1 MPNHQAS
8 EQMLGYLYQVRY
20 ALALLLENDNSDCQI
35 SIEKFDDV
43 AFSKDDIPIQLIQ
56 LKHHIQHQGNLA
68 DASTD
73 MWRTIKVWLDAISE
87 TPDILDGT
95 NFLIITTATAPI
107 DSAAFLLKKD
117 SNRNPDTAYEK
128 LKTVCFSSVNQAH
141 QRYYDAFRE
150 AGEDTVKQLIRQIY
164 IIDRASNIIDV
175 EKDILKHIR
184 YSCIPKH
191 QKMIYERL
199 EGWWFKKAIDAL
211 CCDTPVFVNQNQ
223 VRSFIVSVSQEYADD
238 NLPIDILDIDD
249 LQEDN
254 FSANEKIFHE
264 QLKLICLGNHRM
276 QLALRDYYR
285 AFRQRAS
292 WVRNDLLYVNELGQ
306 YEQRLIDEWE
316 HAFAAMEETLSETNN
331 ATEGEKAKEGRQLFS
346 DIEKRDIRIR
356 PKCQEAF
363 IMRGSYHILA
373 NQLKIGWH
381 VDFFAR
387 LKQLLKRDEQ
397 NRQKEQPTNRQMEI
411 KRAWGVSRAQK
422 P

>member
-68 DASTD
+68 DAGTD

-117 SNRNPDTAYEK
+117 SNRNPDTAYQK

-164 IIDRASNIIDV
+164 IIDCASNIIDV

-249 LQEDN
+249 LQESN

-331 ATEGEKAKEGRQLFS
+331 ATEEEKAKEGRQLFS

-381 VDFFAR
+381 VDFFDR
-387 LKQLLKRDEQ
+387 LKQLL
-397 NRQKEQPTNRQMEI
+397 NT
-411 KRAWGVSRAQK
+411 
-422 P
+422 

>member
-87 TPDILDGT
+87 TLDILDGT

-164 IIDRASNIIDV
+164 IIDCASNIIDV

-249 LQEDN
+249 LQESN

-381 VDFFAR
+381 VDFFDR
-387 LKQLLKRDEQ
+387 LKQLL
-397 NRQKEQPTNRQMEI
+397 NT
-411 KRAWGVSRAQK
+411 
-422 P
+422 

>member
-249 LQEDN
+249 LPEDN

-316 HAFAAMEETLSETNN
+316 HAFAAMEETLSETNH
-331 ATEGEKAKEGRQLFS
+331 ATEREKAKEGRQLFS
-346 DIEKRDIRIR
+346 EIEKRDIRIR

-381 VDFFAR
+381 VDFFDR
-387 LKQLLKRDEQ
+387 LKQLL
-397 NRQKEQPTNRQMEI
+397 NT
-411 KRAWGVSRAQK
+411 
-422 P
+422 

>member
-87 TPDILDGT
+87 TPDILDET

-381 VDFFAR
+381 VDFFDR
-387 LKQLLKRDEQ
+387 LKQLL
-397 NRQKEQPTNRQMEI
+397 NT
-411 KRAWGVSRAQK
+411 
-422 P
+422 

>member
-117 SNRNPDTAYEK
+117 SNRNPDTAYQK

-164 IIDRASNIIDV
+164 IIDCASNIIDV

-249 LQEDN
+249 LQESN

-331 ATEGEKAKEGRQLFS
+331 ATEEEKAKEGRQLFS

-381 VDFFAR
+381 VDFFDR
-387 LKQLLKRDEQ
+387 LKQLLKSDEQ
-397 NRQKEQPTNRQMEI
+397 NRRKALPANRQMGIE
-411 KRAWGVSRAQK
+411 KA
-422 P
+422 

>member
-117 SNRNPDTAYEK
+117 SNRNPDTAYQK

-150 AGEDTVKQLIRQIY
+150 AGEDTVKQLIRQTY
-164 IIDRASNIIDV
+164 IIDCASNIIDV

-249 LQEDN
+249 LQESN

-331 ATEGEKAKEGRQLFS
+331 ATEEEKAKEGRQLFS

-381 VDFFAR
+381 VDFFDR
-387 LKQLLKRDEQ
+387 LKQLL
-397 NRQKEQPTNRQMEI
+397 NT
-411 KRAWGVSRAQK
+411 
-422 P
+422 

>member
-117 SNRNPDTAYEK
+117 SNRNPDTAYQK

-164 IIDRASNIIDV
+164 IIDCASNIIDV

-249 LQEDN
+249 LQESN

-331 ATEGEKAKEGRQLFS
+331 ATEEEKVKEGRQLFS

-381 VDFFAR
+381 VDFFDR
-387 LKQLLKRDEQ
+387 LKQLLNRDEQ
-397 NRQKEQPTNRQMEI
+397 NT
-411 KRAWGVSRAQK
+411 S
-422 P
+422 

>member
-117 SNRNPDTAYEK
+117 SNRNPDTAYQK

-164 IIDRASNIIDV
+164 IIDCASNIIDV

-249 LQEDN
+249 LQESN

-397 NRQKEQPTNRQMEI
+397 NGRKEQPANRQMGI
-411 KRAWGVSRAQK
+411 KRI
-422 P
+422 

>member
-1 MPNHQAS
+1 
-8 EQMLGYLYQVRY
+8 MLGYLYQVRY
-20 ALALLLENDNSDCQI
+20 ALALLLGNDNSDCQI

-117 SNRNPDTAYEK
+117 SNRNPDTAYQK

-164 IIDRASNIIDV
+164 IIDCASNIIDV

-249 LQEDN
+249 LQESN

-331 ATEGEKAKEGRQLFS
+331 ATEEEKVKEGRQLFS

-381 VDFFAR
+381 VDFFDR
-387 LKQLLKRDEQ
+387 LKQLL
-397 NRQKEQPTNRQMEI
+397 NT
-411 KRAWGVSRAQK
+411 
-422 P
+422 

>member
-117 SNRNPDTAYEK
+117 SNRNPDTAYQK

-223 VRSFIVSVSQEYADD
+223 VRFFIVSVSQEYADD

-249 LQEDN
+249 LQESN

-381 VDFFAR
+381 VDFFDR
-387 LKQLLKRDEQ
+387 LKQLL
-397 NRQKEQPTNRQMEI
+397 NT
-411 KRAWGVSRAQK
+411 
-422 P
+422 

>member
-164 IIDRASNIIDV
+164 IIDCASNIIDV

-316 HAFAAMEETLSETNN
+316 HAFAAMEETLSEANN

-381 VDFFAR
+381 VDFFDR
-387 LKQLLKRDEQ
+387 LKQLL
-397 NRQKEQPTNRQMEI
+397 NT
-411 KRAWGVSRAQK
+411 
-422 P
+422 

>member
-117 SNRNPDTAYEK
+117 SNRNPDTAYQK

-164 IIDRASNIIDV
+164 IIDCASNIIDV

-249 LQEDN
+249 LQESN

-331 ATEGEKAKEGRQLFS
+331 ATEEEKAKEGRQLFS
-346 DIEKRDIRIR
+346 DIEKKDIRIR

-381 VDFFAR
+381 VDFFDR
-387 LKQLLKRDEQ
+387 LKQLL
-397 NRQKEQPTNRQMEI
+397 NT
-411 KRAWGVSRAQK
+411 
-422 P
+422 

>member
-1 MPNHQAS
+1 MSNHQAS

-164 IIDRASNIIDV
+164 IIDRASNVIDV
-175 EKDILKHIR
+175 KKDILKHIR

-211 CCDTPVFVNQNQ
+211 SCDTPVFVNQNQ

-285 AFRQRAS
+285 AFMQRAS

-381 VDFFAR
+381 VDFFDR
-387 LKQLLKRDEQ
+387 LKQLL
-397 NRQKEQPTNRQMEI
+397 NT
-411 KRAWGVSRAQK
+411 
-422 P
+422 

>member
-117 SNRNPDTAYEK
+117 SNRNPDTAYQK

-164 IIDRASNIIDV
+164 IIDCASNIIDV

-249 LQEDN
+249 LQESN

-331 ATEGEKAKEGRQLFS
+331 AAEEEKAKEGRQLFS

-381 VDFFAR
+381 VDFFDR
-387 LKQLLKRDEQ
+387 LKQLL
-397 NRQKEQPTNRQMEI
+397 NT
-411 KRAWGVSRAQK
+411 
-422 P
+422 

>member
-117 SNRNPDTAYEK
+117 SNRNPDTAYQK

-164 IIDRASNIIDV
+164 IIDCASNIIDV

-249 LQEDN
+249 LQESN

-331 ATEGEKAKEGRQLFS
+331 ATEEEKAKEGRQLFS

-373 NQLKIGWH
+373 NQLKIGRH
-381 VDFFAR
+381 VDFFDR
-387 LKQLLKRDEQ
+387 LKQLL
-397 NRQKEQPTNRQMEI
+397 NT
-411 KRAWGVSRAQK
+411 
-422 P
+422 

>member
-117 SNRNPDTAYEK
+117 SNRNPDTAYQK

-184 YSCIPKH
+184 YSCSPKH

-249 LQEDN
+249 LQESN

-331 ATEGEKAKEGRQLFS
+331 ATEEEKAKEGRQLFS

-381 VDFFAR
+381 VDFFDR
-387 LKQLLKRDEQ
+387 LKQLL
-397 NRQKEQPTNRQMEI
+397 NT
-411 KRAWGVSRAQK
+411 
-422 P
+422 

>member
-87 TPDILDGT
+87 TLDILDGT

-164 IIDRASNIIDV
+164 IVDCASNIIDV

-381 VDFFAR
+381 VDFFDR
-387 LKQLLKRDEQ
+387 LKQLL
-397 NRQKEQPTNRQMEI
+397 NT
-411 KRAWGVSRAQK
+411 
-422 P
+422 

>member
-117 SNRNPDTAYEK
+117 SNRNPDTAYQK

-164 IIDRASNIIDV
+164 IIDCASNIIDV

-184 YSCIPKH
+184 YSCSPKH

-249 LQEDN
+249 LQESN

-331 ATEGEKAKEGRQLFS
+331 ATEEEKAKEGRQLFS

-381 VDFFAR
+381 VDFFDR
-387 LKQLLKRDEQ
+387 LKQLL
-397 NRQKEQPTNRQMEI
+397 NT
-411 KRAWGVSRAQK
+411 
-422 P
+422 

>member
-356 PKCQEAF
+356 PKCQETF

-381 VDFFAR
+381 VDFFDR
-387 LKQLLKRDEQ
+387 LKQLL
-397 NRQKEQPTNRQMEI
+397 NT
-411 KRAWGVSRAQK
+411 
-422 P
+422 

>member
-87 TPDILDGT
+87 TLDILDGT

-164 IIDRASNIIDV
+164 IIDCASNIIDV

-363 IMRGSYHILA
+363 IMRGSHHILA

-381 VDFFAR
+381 VDFFDR
-387 LKQLLKRDEQ
+387 LKQLL
-397 NRQKEQPTNRQMEI
+397 NT
-411 KRAWGVSRAQK
+411 
-422 P
+422 

>member
-117 SNRNPDTAYEK
+117 SNRNPDTAYQK

-164 IIDRASNIIDV
+164 IIDCASNIIDV

-211 CCDTPVFVNQNQ
+211 CCDTTVFVNQNQ

-249 LQEDN
+249 LQESN

-331 ATEGEKAKEGRQLFS
+331 ATEEEKAKEGRQLFS
-346 DIEKRDIRIR
+346 DIEKKDIRIR

-381 VDFFAR
+381 VDFFDR
-387 LKQLLKRDEQ
+387 LKQLL
-397 NRQKEQPTNRQMEI
+397 NT
-411 KRAWGVSRAQK
+411 
-422 P
+422 

>member
-1 MPNHQAS
+1 
-8 EQMLGYLYQVRY
+8 MLFRS
-20 ALALLLENDNSDCQI
+20 ALLLENDNSDCQI

-117 SNRNPDTAYEK
+117 SNRNPDTAYQK

-164 IIDRASNIIDV
+164 IIDCASNIIDV

-249 LQEDN
+249 LQESN

-331 ATEGEKAKEGRQLFS
+331 ATEEEKAKEGRQLFS

-381 VDFFAR
+381 VDFFDR
-387 LKQLLKRDEQ
+387 LKQLL
-397 NRQKEQPTNRQMEI
+397 NT
-411 KRAWGVSRAQK
+411 
-422 P
+422 

>member
-117 SNRNPDTAYEK
+117 SNRNPDTAYQK

-164 IIDRASNIIDV
+164 IIDCASNIIDV

-211 CCDTPVFVNQNQ
+211 CCDMPVFVNQNQ

-331 ATEGEKAKEGRQLFS
+331 ATEEEKAKEGRQLFS

-381 VDFFAR
+381 VDFFDR
-387 LKQLLKRDEQ
+387 LKQLL
-397 NRQKEQPTNRQMEI
+397 NT
-411 KRAWGVSRAQK
+411 
-422 P
+422 

>member
-117 SNRNPDTAYEK
+117 SNRNPDTAYQK

-164 IIDRASNIIDV
+164 IIDCASNIIDV

-249 LQEDN
+249 LQKSN

-331 ATEGEKAKEGRQLFS
+331 ATEEEKAKEGRQLFS

-381 VDFFAR
+381 VDFFDR
-387 LKQLLKRDEQ
+387 LKQLL
-397 NRQKEQPTNRQMEI
+397 NT
-411 KRAWGVSRAQK
+411 
-422 P
+422 

>member
-35 SIEKFDDV
+35 SIEKFVDV

-117 SNRNPDTAYEK
+117 SNRNPDTAYQK

-164 IIDRASNIIDV
+164 IIDCASNIIDV

-249 LQEDN
+249 LQESN

-331 ATEGEKAKEGRQLFS
+331 ATEEEKAKEGRQLFS

-381 VDFFAR
+381 VDFFDR
-387 LKQLLKRDEQ
+387 LKQLL
-397 NRQKEQPTNRQMEI
+397 NT
-411 KRAWGVSRAQK
+411 
-422 P
+422 

>member
-73 MWRTIKVWLDAISE
+73 MWRTIKVWIDAISE

-117 SNRNPDTAYEK
+117 SNRNPDTAYQK

-164 IIDRASNIIDV
+164 IIDCASNIIDV

-249 LQEDN
+249 LQESN

-331 ATEGEKAKEGRQLFS
+331 ATEEEKVKEGRQLFS

-381 VDFFAR
+381 VDFFDR
-387 LKQLLKRDEQ
+387 LKQLL
-397 NRQKEQPTNRQMEI
+397 NT
-411 KRAWGVSRAQK
+411 
-422 P
+422 

>member
-117 SNRNPDTAYEK
+117 SNRNPDTAYQK

-164 IIDRASNIIDV
+164 IIDCASNIIDV

-249 LQEDN
+249 LQESN

-292 WVRNDLLYVNELGQ
+292 WVRSDLLYVNELGQ

-331 ATEGEKAKEGRQLFS
+331 ATEEEKAKEGRQLFS

-381 VDFFAR
+381 VDFFDR
-387 LKQLLKRDEQ
+387 LKQLL
-397 NRQKEQPTNRQMEI
+397 NT
-411 KRAWGVSRAQK
+411 
-422 P
+422 